1 MEYCKRFLR
10 VLLVFVLANLALL
23 ETLAPPPDWLTLP
36 LLFGLLAY
44 YLWFHIRPRRAKG
57 ATRRLRALLGGYELL
72 LVAFF
77 VILAEMA
84 FYPLLL
90 ATGALHRAVPALG
103 AAPDWV
109 FLAANLL
116 LFVPLVG
123 ALLVNG
129 FFRVLLTSKHLRVV
143 WRVLLLLCWWVPL
156 FNLYLFYR
164 VLKAVRHEYYFEL
177 SRLENEAV
185 HAENRDCETRYPIVL
200 VHGIFFRDWQL
211 VNYWGRIPRA
221 LTRCGATVFYGG
233 QQSALPVAQSA
244 AELAE
249 RLQAVLRET
258 GAEKVNLI
266 AHSKGG
272 LDSRYAI
279 TRLGLAPHVA
289 SLTTVNTPHR
299 GCIFAEELLRTL
311 PKGVIAW
318 MERRYNGLFRTLG
331 DASPDFLGGVRDLT
345 RENCLC
351 FNRETPDQEGVFYQ
365 SVMSTM
371 QKPSSAGFPLNLT
384 WHLVRK
390 YDREANDGLVARSSA
405 EWGHFLGNLSAS
417 GRRGVSH
424 GDVVD
429 LMREDIPGFDVR
441 EFYIGLVKGLKEKGF

>member
-1 MEYCKRFLR
+1 M
-10 VLLVFVLANLALL
+10 
-23 ETLAPPPDWLTLP
+23 
-36 LLFGLLAY
+36 
-44 YLWFHIRPRRAKG
+44 
-57 ATRRLRALLGGYELL
+57 
-72 LVAFF
+72 
-77 VILAEMA
+77 
-84 FYPLLL
+84 
-90 ATGALHRAVPALG
+90 
-103 AAPDWV
+103 
-109 FLAANLL
+109 
-116 LFVPLVG
+116 
-123 ALLVNG
+123 
-129 FFRVLLTSKHLRVV
+129 LLTSKHLRVV

-249 RLQAVLRET
+249 RLRAVLRET

-279 TRLGLAPHVA
+279 AGLGLAPHVA
-289 SLTTVNTPHR
+289 SLTAVNTPHR

-331 DASPDFLGGVRDLT
+331 DTSPDFLGGVRDLT

-390 YDREANDGLVARSSA
+390 YDREANDGLVARLLRRMGAFPRQSFRVRPARRVAWRCGGSDA
-405 EWGHFLGNLSAS
+405 RGHPRL
-417 GRRGVSH
+417 
-424 GDVVD
+424 
-429 LMREDIPGFDVR
+429 
-441 EFYIGLVKGLKEKGF
+441 